1 MFKNTNKKIAVLGL
15 AATMCGTQGLVANA
29 QYSGPRYRINEAS
42 YLDITCPCEV
52 EHTAPGGSIR
62 VTGNAM
68 IRTEGNNQ
76 ITVGE
81 NGHIYSLSAHN
92 IDHEGNGGA
101 NFDICDIIVSGFEN
115 EGQSARNVTVNNA
128 NFLIPAPGITMRL
141 QDGTIF
147 DIGATAQ
154 ETLENLQRAIEQPE
168 QLLGIQNAVEQE
180 MQERQD
186 NFPNAMEMQAE
197 IVNPQNTMEQSQYPL
212 NMLNV
217 GYGNLARRVITI
229 ELTHCTSLTQDDID
243 KMSNEDVMRL
253 YNKLLAEGTAHDL
266 AMHFKGL
273 KLL

>member
-29 QYSGPRYRINEAS
+29 QYSGSRYRINEAS

-52 EHTAPGGSIR
+52 EHTAPGGSLR

-101 NFDICDIIVSGFEN
+101 NFDMGDIIVSGFEN

-128 NFLIPAPGITMRL
+128 NVLIPAPGITMRL
-141 QDGTIF
+141 QNGTIF
-147 DIGATAQ
+147 ETGATAQ
-154 ETLENLQRAIEQPE
+154 EMLENLQRAIEQQAQRDYLLDQVQRRGRARWAIIHALHGRTEETHDYIENLPDEEITQLYLGYLANGTIPE
-168 QLLGIQNAVEQE
+168 LG
-180 MQERQD
+180 
-186 NFPNAMEMQAE
+186 F
-197 IVNPQNTMEQSQYPL
+197 L
-212 NMLNV
+212 
-217 GYGNLARRVITI
+217 
-229 ELTHCTSLTQDDID
+229 
-243 KMSNEDVMRL
+243 MREAL
-253 YNKLLAEGTAHDL
+253 
-266 AMHFKGL
+266 
-273 KLL
+273 